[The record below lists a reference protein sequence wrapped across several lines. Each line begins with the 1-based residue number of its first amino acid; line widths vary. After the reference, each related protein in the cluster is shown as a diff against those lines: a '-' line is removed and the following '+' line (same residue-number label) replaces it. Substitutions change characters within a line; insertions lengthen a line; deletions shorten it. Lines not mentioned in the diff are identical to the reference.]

1 MLRSGKRLLIVS
13 VHRIQL
19 FKLFDEA
26 LINQES
32 QDRKKKKPLSCRN
45 LNEEVD
51 ISLKGVIHKLIYVPL

>member
-26 LINQES
+26 LKNQES
-32 QDRKKKKPLSCRN
+32 QDRKKKN
-45 LNEEVD
+45 LWAVA
-51 ISLKGVIHKLIYVPL
+51 ILMKKSTLV